1 MALLQVRHIGKS
13 FGNRP
18 VLEGVSFSLDEGG
31 ILCLLGPSGC
41 GKTTLLRIIAG
52 LERPDTGQV
61 VFAGQDMAAVP
72 PHLRAFG
79 MMFQEYALFPHR
91 DVFGNIAFGLRM
103 QGLPGEEVARR
114 TREMMEMVGLS
125 GYDHRNV
132 GELSG
137 GERQRVALARTLAP
151 RPRLLLLDEP
161 LGALD
166 RALRERL
173 MLELKSIL
181 KTVSVTSV
189 FVTHDQ
195 AEAFAVADRI
205 ALVMGGHIEQIDTPE
220 RIYRHPAS
228 ATAARF
234 IGLRNLIAGR
244 IAPSCGVETEF
255 GLIRTPVIPGDASGP
270 LTILIQP
277 DAARFSAPGD
287 DEKAGCPVIQG
298 TVVNVL
304 FRGRG
309 YTLEVL
315 TSRGTNLLFD
325 LTEPLPALSAG
336 SEVRLVVDP
345 AGISVLGP
353 GPSGS

>member
-1 MALLQVRHIGKS
+1 MALLQVQDIGKS
-13 FGNRP
+13 FGGRP

-52 LERPDTGQV
+52 LEKPDTGRV

-91 DVFGNIAFGLRM
+91 DVSGNIAFGLRM
-103 QGLPGEEVARR
+103 QNLPRELVACR
-114 TREMMEMVGLS
+114 TREMIEMVGLS
-125 GYDHRNV
+125 GYEHRNV

-205 ALVMGGHIEQIDTPE
+205 ALVMEGHVEQIDTPE
-220 RIYRHPAS
+220 RIYRNPSSAS
-228 ATAARF
+228 AARF

-244 IAPSCGVETEF
+244 ITPSGGIETEF
-255 GLIRTPVIPGDASGP
+255 GLIRTPVLPGDASGSV
-270 LTILIQP
+270 TILIQP
-277 DAARFSAPGD
+277 DAARRCAPG
-287 DEKAGCPVIQG
+287 EEERAMGLVIPG
-298 TVVNVL
+298 TVTNVL
-304 FRGRG
+304 FRGKG
-309 YTLEVL
+309 YTLDL
-315 TSRGTNLLFD
+315 RTRGGTNLLFD
-325 LTEPLPALSAG
+325 LTGPLPGLSVG

-345 AGISVLGP
+345 AGISALGP
-353 GPSGS
+353 GPSVS

>member
-1 MALLQVRHIGKS
+1 VALLQVQDIRKS
-13 FGNRP
+13 FGGEP

-61 VFAGQDMAAVP
+61 VFAGQDMAPVP

-91 DVFGNIAFGLRM
+91 DVSGNVAFGLRM
-103 QGLPGEEVARR
+103 QNLSGEEVARR
-114 TREMMEMVGLS
+114 TREMIEMVGLS
-125 GYDHRNV
+125 GYEHRNV

-173 MLELKSIL
+173 MVELKSIL

-220 RIYRHPAS
+220 RIYRYPAS
-228 ATAARF
+228 ASVARF
-234 IGLRNLIAGR
+234 MGLRNLIAGR
-244 IAPSCGVETEF
+244 ISPSGGIETEF
-255 GLIRTPVIPGDASGP
+255 GLIRTPVFPGDASGNA
-270 LTILIQP
+270 TILIQP
-277 DAARFSAPGD
+277 DASRFWAPGD
-287 DEKAGCPVIQG
+287 DEKAGGPVIAG

-304 FRGRG
+304 FRGKG
-309 YTLEVL
+309 YTLEVR
-315 TSRGTNLLFD
+315 TSGGSNLLFD
-325 LTEPLPALSAG
+325 LTETLPDLSVG

-345 AGISVLGP
+345 SGISVLGSRP
-353 GPSGS
+353 PVF

>member
-1 MALLQVRHIGKS
+1 MALLTVQDIGKS
-13 FGNRP
+13 FGGRP

-52 LERPDTGQV
+52 LERPDTGKV

-91 DVFGNIAFGLRM
+91 DVSGNIAFGLRM
-103 QGLPGEEVARR
+103 QNLPGELVARR
-114 TREMMEMVGLS
+114 TREMIEMVGLS
-125 GYDHRNV
+125 GYEHRNV

-161 LGALD
+161 LGSLD

-195 AEAFAVADRI
+195 AEAFAVADSI
-205 ALVMGGHIEQIDTPE
+205 ALLMEGHVEQIDSPE

-234 IGLRNLIAGR
+234 IGLRNLIDGR
-244 IAPSCGVETEF
+244 IAPSGGIETEF
-255 GLIRTPVIPGDASGP
+255 GLIRTPVLPGDASGTV
-270 LTILIQP
+270 TILIQP
-277 DAARFSAPGD
+277 DAARPCAPGD
-287 DEKAGCPVIQG
+287 DEKAGGPVIQG
-298 TVVNVL
+298 TVVNML

-309 YTLEVL
+309 YTLEVR
-315 TSRGTNLLFD
+315 TIHGTNLLFD
-325 LTEPLPALSAG
+325 LAGPLPDLAVG
-336 SEVRLVVDP
+336 GGVRLLVDP
-345 AGISVLGP
+345 AGISVLGS
-353 GPSGS
+353 GPSVY